1 MSVTPSARFHDKS
14 RTAEEMRGTSRAATV
29 ALLSALASLALMSSP
44 AAAEEIPSALGIA
57 CSPGPDG
64 VQRCEGSIDTR
75 VPSWDSVP
83 LDVNLAFPSAA
94 RRGPHPLIVYLHGWG
109 GDKSQTL
116 GVDVEGLAEQGYA
129 VMTYSARGF
138 GDSCGSAASRAAP
151 GCARGWIHLADARFE
166 ARDTQHLAGLLVD
179 EGLVEPAI
187 GVTGDSY
194 GGGQSLIL
202 ATLKDRVMRPS
213 GRLTPWRSPDGRRM
227 RIAAAAPRIGWSDL
241 AYSLQPNGGT
251 LDFRSRNPNRVPAGV
266 AKESYLSGLFA
277 LGQLSGFYAPPGADP
292 AADLT
297 RQFEL
302 IQGGEPYDSNP
313 ELRELLR
320 QTKRFH
326 SAYYVESGLPRTERR
341 PPAPLLI
348 YNSWPD
354 DLFPADEAI
363 RYAKR
368 VQVRHPGARISM
380 FFADGFGH
388 GRAEIPGDTPQALQ
402 DSADALFARHLLG
415 DRSARRLPGVQTFT
429 QNCAGGPRG
438 PFRTRNWRKQ
448 HPGEVRFSTGD
459 DRTFASTGGNRAT
472 AAALNPIVGGGSCR
486 TVDSSDDPGA
496 ATYRLPAAA
505 GDGYTLMGSP
515 TVIARLKATGEFPQ
529 IESRLWDVAPDGS
542 QTLVARGIYRPT
554 GKAQQVFQL
563 HPNGWEF
570 LAGHVPKLELLG
582 QDDPYARPSNGSG
595 FEIEIERLTLEL
607 PVRDRPGGV
616 VRAYS
621 PPK

>member
-1 MSVTPSARFHDKS
+1 MS
-14 RTAEEMRGTSRAATV
+14 GTSRAATA
-29 ALLSALASLALMSSP
+29 ALLSGLTALALSSAP

-75 VPSWDSVP
+75 VPSWDGVP
-83 LDVNLAFPSAA
+83 LDVDLTFPPAA
-94 RRGPHPLIVYLHGWG
+94 QPGPHPLIVYLHGWG
-109 GDKSQTL
+109 GNKDQV
-116 GVDVEGLAEQGYA
+116 GVDVDDLARQGYG
-129 VMTYSARGF
+129 VMAYTARGF
-138 GDSCGSAASRAAP
+138 GDSCGSEASRAAP

-179 EGLVEPAI
+179 EGLVEPGI
-187 GVTGDSY
+187 GVTGVSY

-202 ATLKDRVMRPS
+202 ATLKDRVMRPN
-213 GRLTPWRSPDGRRM
+213 GRLTPWRSPDGTRM

-251 LDFRSRNPNRVPAGV
+251 LDFRSSNPNRLPAGV

-277 LGQLSGFYAPPGADP
+277 LGQLTGFYAPPGADS

-297 RQFEL
+297 RQFQL

-320 QTKRFH
+320 QIKRFH
-326 SAYYVESGLPRTERR
+326 SAYYIENGLPSTKREK
-341 PPAPLLI
+341 PAPLLI
-348 YNSWPD
+348 YNSWAD

-368 VQVRHPGARISM
+368 VQVRHPGASISM

-388 GRAEIPGDTPQALQ
+388 GRAEIPGDTPQALER
-402 DSADALFARHLLG
+402 STNALFARHLLG
-415 DRSARRLPGVQTFT
+415 DRSASRLPGVQTFT
-429 QNCAGGPRG
+429 QNCAGEPRG

-448 HPGEVRFSTGD
+448 HPGEVRLSSRAE
-459 DRTFASTGGNRAT
+459 RTFASAGGSRAT
-472 AAALNPIVGGGSCR
+472 AAALDPIAGGGSCR
-486 TVDSSDDPGA
+486 TVDAGDEPGA
-496 ATYRLPAAA
+496 ATYRLPSASE
-505 GDGYTLMGSP
+505 DGYTLMGSP
-515 TVIARLKATGEFPQ
+515 TVIARLNATGEFPQ
-529 IESRLWDVAPDGS
+529 IDSRLWDVAPDGS

-554 GKAQQVFQL
+554 GKARQVFQL

-570 LAGHVPKLELLG
+570 AAGHVPKLELLG

-595 FEIEIERLTLEL
+595 FEIEIEHLTLEL

-616 VRAYS
+616 VRKYS